1 MTYATVMVSLAFDRP
16 NTRRLDVTVKL
27 AELFNAGVIGIAASD
42 FSPPLYYTSGEQA
55 QKLLAQGAT
64 LITTRTA
71 ELEAE
76 FRAAMQPLG
85 RAVDWRSAVEMPAK
99 YVALQA
105 RAADL
110 VISGATGTLTDP
122 FAVADPADLVMQI
135 GRPLLVV
142 PETAGA
148 INLTSMLV
156 AWKDCPESRRAVV
169 GALPLLRK
177 AGKVKVAEIVE
188 DDADHHSAQAGV
200 ADVVAWLARHGVA
213 ATGFVPEVGGNVA
226 VQLERI
232 ATAVDAGVVVAGAYG
247 HSRFREW
254 VLGGVTEHLVTHP
267 SRCALLSH

>member
-1 MTYATVMVSLAFDRP
+1 MTYATVMVSLALDRP

-27 AELFNAGVIGIAASD
+27 ADQFDAGVIGVAASD

-55 QKLLAQGAT
+55 QKLLAQGSEV
-64 LITTRTA
+64 ITKRTA

-76 FRAAMQPLG
+76 FRAAMQG
-85 RAVDWRSAVEMPAK
+85 HARQVQWRCAVEIPAK
-99 YVALQA
+99 YIALQA

-110 VISGATGTLTDP
+110 VVTGAIGTLTDP
-122 FAVADPADLVMQI
+122 FAVADPADLVMQV

-142 PETAGA
+142 PETTGP

-156 AWKDCPESRRAVV
+156 AWKDCPEARRAVV
-169 GALPLLRK
+169 DALPLLRK

-188 DDADHHSAQAGV
+188 DDGNHQDAKAGV
-200 ADVVAWLARHGVA
+200 ADVVAWLGRHGVA

-254 VLGGVTEHLVTHP
+254 VLGGVTQHLVAHP